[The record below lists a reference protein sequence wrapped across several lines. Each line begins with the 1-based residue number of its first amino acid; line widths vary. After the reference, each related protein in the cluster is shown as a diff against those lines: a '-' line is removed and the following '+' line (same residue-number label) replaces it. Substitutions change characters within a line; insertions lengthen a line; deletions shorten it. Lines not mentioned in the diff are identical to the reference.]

1 MSLLSNVFA
10 TVVQGQQV
18 VASQLEA
25 GDAAISGDIGLSGN
39 LLQYPGPVSLASN
52 PAAAL
57 AYTVPDGV
65 VNIIANNG
73 ANNVTLTLPT
83 PSLNKGRTL
92 IIKNLSTTN
101 TVISASSN
109 VVPINLA
116 VSLANAGTAI
126 LAAAAAGPPVVP
138 TKSLLVCDGTYWI
151 QML

>member
-39 LLQYPGPVSLASN
+39 LLQYPGPVSISATVPN
-52 PAAAL
+52 VI

-65 VNIIANNG
+65 VNLINNNG
-73 ANNVTLTLPT
+73 AALAVTFPT
-83 PSLNKGRTL
+83 PALNKGRTL
-92 IIKNLSTTN
+92 ILKNLSTAGAITQVN
-101 TVISASSN
+101 N
-109 VVPINLA
+109 VVILINA
-116 VSLANAGTAI
+116 TVAAGVGATI

-138 TKSLLVCDGTYWI
+138 TKGLFVCDGNNWI